1 MYQMQ
6 ECPARRFFSMSSTT
20 LYRWSGFV
28 LLIGSLIGI
37 AGTILDTVINPGHNL
52 TAQQVL
58 STSFTIDASL
68 FLVWS
73 VLLVMGLPGPYLRQ
87 ATRAGGLGFAGFVLL
102 SLGLLLGGVA
112 FGIVQVTDWPY
123 LAQSAPKLLPSGGT
137 GPTAGFLLWIAV
149 PLLLLGLGSILLG
162 IATLRAKVFSR
173 WIGILLIVAGVLFLV
188 SFAPIPFIDLVNNL
202 VFFIAFAWFGYAL
215 VSQDKEAV
223 PMQFAPTE
231 AQVSR

>member
-1 MYQMQ
+1 
-6 ECPARRFFSMSSTT
+6 MSSAT

-28 LLIGSLIGI
+28 LLIGSIVGI
-37 AGTILDTVINPGHNL
+37 LGTILDTVFNSSHNL
-52 TAQQVL
+52 TPQQVL
-58 STSFTIDASL
+58 STTFTIDAAL
-68 FLVWS
+68 FLIWS

-87 ATRAGGLGFAGFVLL
+87 ATRAGALGFAGFVLL

-137 GPTAGFLLWIAV
+137 GPMSGFLLWILV
-149 PLLLLGLGSILLG
+149 PVVLMGLGNILLG

-188 SFAPIPFIDLVNNL
+188 SIAPIPYIDLVSNS

-215 VSQDKEAV
+215 VSQGKESV
-223 PMQFAPTE
+223 SVQFAPTE